1 MKPTFSFFI
10 CLILLLA
17 GASSCNKTSTAPSY
31 SIQGLWIG
39 TYVGNNSNIPPAYF
53 SFVIQPG
60 GTMLVQGVAGTD
72 TVYATGSWTLTGDSL
87 QCNYNYFLPVVSQ
100 SATAIY
106 NSTGTLTSGVWKDI
120 YDSGTFQMKRIE

>member
-1 MKPTFSFFI
+1 MKSKFSSIIYLF
-10 CLILLLA
+10 LLVA
-17 GASSCNKTSTAPSY
+17 GSFSCNKASTPPSY

-39 TYVGNNSNIPPAYF
+39 TYVGNNSNVPAAYF
-53 SFVIQPG
+53 SFIIQPG

-72 TVYATGSWTLTGDSL
+72 TVYASGSWTLTGDTL
-87 QCNYNYFLPVVSQ
+87 KCNYKYFVPIVNQ

-106 NSTGTLTSGVWKDI
+106 NSSGTLTSGMWQDI